1 MNSKRVKFKKVKS
14 FLPRDRM
21 QPLFRFSDSMF
32 IYTLTP
38 WQRKVLKVDEKN
50 PGVVIVISE

>member
-21 QPLFRFSDSMF
+21 QPFFRFNDGVF
-32 IYTLTP
+32 LYKLTED
-38 WQRKVLKVDEKN
+38 QRKMLNVDETN
-50 PGVVIVISE
+50 PGVVVVIE